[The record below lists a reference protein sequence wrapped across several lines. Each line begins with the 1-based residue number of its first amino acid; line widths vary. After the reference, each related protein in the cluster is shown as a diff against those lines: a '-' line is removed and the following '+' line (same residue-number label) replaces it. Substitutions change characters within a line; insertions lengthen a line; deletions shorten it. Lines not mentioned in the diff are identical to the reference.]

1 MDSQTQG
8 LVQGYRSVHAA
19 NIKISGE
26 APEYFAEYKVR
37 DVAALTAN
45 AGEKV
50 SNILDFGSG
59 MGASVPYF
67 MRYFPEA
74 LLTCVDVSETSL
86 KIAESR
92 FPGEATFQV
101 FDGMNLPLSS
111 QTFDLVFAACVF
123 HHIDHAEHV
132 SLLGELR
139 RVLKPGGRL
148 LIFEHNPLNPL
159 TVHAVNTCPFD
170 ENAKLITARLMRA
183 RFKTAGF
190 TNTRTA
196 YRIFFPHA
204 LNKLRPLESRL
215 TWLPLGAQYFVTAS
229 KSDCAM

>member
-1 MDSQTQG
+1 MDSRTQR
-8 LVQGYRSVHAA
+8 LCHGYRSVHAD
-19 NIKISGE
+19 NIRISGE

-37 DVAALTAN
+37 DVAVLTAT

-101 FDGMNLPLSS
+101 FDGKNLPLSN

-123 HHIDHAEHV
+123 HHIDHTEHV
-132 SLLGELR
+132 SLLRELG
-139 RVLKPGGRL
+139 RVLRPGGRL
-148 LIFEHNPLNPL
+148 VIFEHNPLNPL
-159 TVHAVNTCPFD
+159 TVHAFSTCPFD
-170 ENAKLITARLMRA
+170 ENAKLITARVMRA
-183 RFKTAGF
+183 RFKAAGF
-190 TNTRTA
+190 PNARLT
-196 YRIFFPHA
+196 YRIFFPHF
-204 LNKLRPLESRL
+204 LK
-215 TWLPLGAQYFVTAS
+215 
-229 KSDCAM
+229 K